1 MCQWSTT
8 NNHTYNKWR
17 TPRDLYPYCDA
28 NTCNHNTDLLTQ
40 YYTGRQHKHF
50 VNIMNAN
57 FSTKQQRDT
66 RYVTPTTTIPMAHI
80 FINECNPENDI
91 ETYSDTIQTQFDVA
105 HIYEDTGRHL
115 ITIPKMRLMET
126 IPTCKK
132 HHTQSRNLYPVIR
145 NQNCMVISKIQI
157 PKTIPLKRAQYTI
170 PSPILDLLITMFNI
184 YHSYFSSQVT
194 SPRQFTQFYSPF
206 SQGHNI
212 WTTRENV

>member
-40 YYTGRQHKHF
+40 YYTGRQYKHF
-50 VNIMNAN
+50 VNIINAN

-66 RYVTPTTTIPMAHI
+66 RYITPTTIIPMSHI
-80 FINECNPENDI
+80 SINECNPKNDI
-91 ETYSDTIQTQFDVA
+91 ETYFDTIQTQFDVA

-115 ITIPKMRLMET
+115 ITIPKTRLMET

-145 NQNCMVISKIQI
+145 NQNCIVISKIQI
-157 PKTIPLKRAQYTI
+157 P
-170 PSPILDLLITMFNI
+170 
-184 YHSYFSSQVT
+184 HSKN
-194 SPRQFTQFYSPF
+194 YS
-206 SQGHNI
+206 
-212 WTTRENV
+212 T